1 MVSDDLLGTW
11 LDWTGTLQEGEIVFI
26 PAEGV
31 VDPDTGFVPTAIVGD
46 VVVRNMFAIWL
57 DEFLICVGRSTSCP
71 TPDRYAEG
79 LSSNIFP
86 AQPPDLTRSERLIH
100 LLRFDTVEV

>member
-57 DEFLICVGRSTSCP
+57 DEFLNLCRSVDILPYSRQICGRFVVEYIPSTAS
-71 TPDRYAEG
+71 
-79 LSSNIFP
+79 
-86 AQPPDLTRSERLIH
+86 
-100 LLRFDTVEV
+100 